1 MPKFHCIHCGQH
13 IDAPDEMSGTKASCP
28 TCGGDIAVPK
38 NPSILVGYPV
48 QADNSKMKNE
58 APEGL
63 FRKLTSFR
71 GRIDRLQYFYGL
83 LLKLGLM
90 FVAGL
95 IVIMVNAIGLSES
108 LTLMLAL
115 PPCLFVIWVN
125 MSLQARRLHDMGQ
138 SGYWLLLY
146 LVPILNYLFALVV
159 YIACLAAEGNK
170 KSNSYGD
177 SPYRIF

>member
-1 MPKFHCIHCGQH
+1 MNLICPHCSQTLSADGV
-13 IDAPDEMSGTKASCP
+13 PPETKVNCAFC
-28 TCGGDIAVPK
+28 K
-38 NPSILVGYPV
+38 NDFLTPYITQPLLVGYPA
-48 QADNSKMKNE
+48 QADNTKRENE
-58 APEGL
+58 VPEGL

-71 GRIDRLQYFYGL
+71 GRIGRLQYFYGL

-95 IVIMVNAIGLSES
+95 IVIMVYAIGLPES

-146 LVPILNYLFALVV
+146 LVPIVNYLFALVV
-159 YIACLAAEGNK
+159 YIACLASEGNK
-170 KSNSYGD
+170 KENRYGD
-177 SPYRIF
+177 RPYRIF